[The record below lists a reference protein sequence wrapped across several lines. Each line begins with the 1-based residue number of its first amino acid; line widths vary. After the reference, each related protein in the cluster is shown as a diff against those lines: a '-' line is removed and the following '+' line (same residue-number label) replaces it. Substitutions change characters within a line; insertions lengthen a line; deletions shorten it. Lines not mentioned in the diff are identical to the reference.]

1 MPAQR
6 VLLHQATHRA
16 MQALQPLRARWHS
29 LDRKRRAQ
37 SVFLS
42 LFVVVALIFAFV
54 LLPALDTRKTLT
66 ERLPQLEAQL
76 ATMRSQANDVAAL
89 SKLLPTATSPRIA
102 ADIASLQSLFGPG
115 AQITAAQVSFR
126 IVMPSIAYANWW
138 DKTGDAISRYSL
150 VLREAD
156 LTRIDSSTT
165 NTSMVA
171 VDMRLGSEARV
182 AGSPA
187 MAATVQGK

>member
-6 VLLHQATHRA
+6 ALLHQATHRA

-66 ERLPQLEAQL
+66 ERLPQLETQL

-89 SKLLPTATSPRIA
+89 SKVLPTATAPRIA

-115 AQITAAQVSFR
+115 AQITAAQDGFR

>member
-6 VLLHQATHRA
+6 ALLRQATA
-16 MQALQPLRARWHS
+16 SVMQALQPLRARWHS

-37 SVFLS
+37 SAFLAVF
-42 LFVVVALIFAFV
+42 VALALNFAFV
-54 LLPALDTRKTLT
+54 LLPALDTRKALSA
-66 ERLPQLEAQL
+66 RLPQLEMQL
-76 ATMRSQANDVAAL
+76 ATMRSQANDIAAL
-89 SKLLPTATSPRIA
+89 SKDPPIAAAPRIA
-102 ADIASLQSLFGPG
+102 ADVASLQSLFGPG
-115 AQITAAQVSFR
+115 VQISAAQDGFR
-126 IVMPSIAYANWW
+126 IVMPSITYANWW

-156 LTRIDSSTT
+156 LTRIDTSTT

-171 VDMRLGSEARV
+171 VDMRLGSDARV

-187 MAATVQGK
+187 IAATVQGK

>member
-6 VLLHQATHRA
+6 ALLHQATHRA
-16 MQALQPLRARWHS
+16 MQAMQPLRARWHS

-37 SVFLS
+37 SVFLA
-42 LFVVVALIFAFV
+42 LFVAIALSFAFV

-89 SKLLPTATSPRIA
+89 SKVLPTATAPRIA

-115 AQITAAQVSFR
+115 AQITAAQDGFR
-126 IVMPSIAYANWW
+126 IVMPSISYANWW

-165 NTSMVA
+165 NASVVA

-187 MAATVQGK
+187 MATTVQEK

>member
-6 VLLHQATHRA
+6 ALLHQATHRA
-16 MQALQPLRARWHS
+16 MQALQPLRASWHS

-37 SVFLS
+37 SAFLAVF
-42 LFVVVALIFAFV
+42 VALALNFAFV
-54 LLPALDTRKTLT
+54 LLPALDTRKALSA
-66 ERLPQLEAQL
+66 RLPQLEMQL
-76 ATMRSQANDVAAL
+76 ATMRSQANDIAAL
-89 SKLLPTATSPRIA
+89 SKDPPIAAAPRIA
-102 ADIASLQSLFGPG
+102 ADVASLQSLFGPG
-115 AQITAAQVSFR
+115 VQISAAQDGFR
-126 IVMPSIAYANWW
+126 IVMPSITYANWW

-156 LTRIDSSTT
+156 LTRIDTSTT

-171 VDMRLGSEARV
+171 VDMRLGSDARV

-187 MAATVQGK
+187 IAATVQGK